1 MTMKGSMS
9 KPARWI
15 IRVVGVAVV
24 VSEIVAYFVYRNA
37 IDGVLANLAIAI
49 YGLFALVA
57 VWVIDR
63 LVRYLHR
70 RGVGRPA

>member
-1 MTMKGSMS
+1 MS

-15 IRVVGVAVV
+15 TLVVGVAVV
-24 VSEIVAYFVYRNA
+24 VMEIVAYFVYRDA
-37 IDGVLANLAIAI
+37 IDGVFANLAIAI

-70 RGVGRPA
+70 RGVERPA